1 MSKGFEI
8 PYDLQTIY
16 GICTDCITDDL
27 MDIYSEMCATFTN
40 LSYSGHVTEL
50 DYIESMLISQ
60 EISRSFAVDSV
71 LEVMITAAEECLHV
85 IGVSINPET
94 PIALI
99 PKLMAGLLEF
109 DATDTP
115 QFMTAIVTD
124 SEGPVECVCDL
135 LEYIT
140 GLSSDT
146 WLEVITDVE
155 VKTIDAIKYQL
166 KLATDKQET
175 LDSEP
180 VDLVVEMRA
189 KSNAVKQVFGDVQL
203 TDISTES
210 SSLEDLYNLHVAS
223 IVDMDPDTAVKEILG
238 LAVMSN
244 ESATSIDGSIDLVLD
259 DLFYNPTDRI
269 RINSKV
275 SEYKKHIEHLL
286 TSKL

>member
-1 MSKGFEI
+1 MSKSFEI

-27 MDIYSEMCATFTN
+27 MDIYSEMCAVFTN

-50 DYIESMLISQ
+50 DYIETMLISQ
-60 EISRSFAVDSV
+60 SISRSFAVDSV

-94 PIALI
+94 PIAII

-115 QFMTAIVTD
+115 QFMMAIVAD

-135 LEYIT
+135 LEHIT
-140 GLSSDT
+140 GLPSDT
-146 WLEVITDVE
+146 WLDVITGVE
-155 VKTIDAIKYQL
+155 VKTIDAINYQL
-166 KLATDKQET
+166 KLASDKQDT
-175 LDSEP
+175 LVSEP
-180 VDLVVEMRA
+180 VELRD
-189 KSNAVKQVFGDVQL
+189 KSNAVKQVFDDVRL
-203 TDISTES
+203 LDISTES
-210 SSLEDLYNLHVAS
+210 SSLEDLYGLHIAS

-244 ESATSIDGSIDLVLD
+244 ESSSTVNGSIDLILD

-275 SEYKKHIEHLL
+275 NEYKRQIEHLL
-286 TSKL
+286 SSKL